1 MFILALVAQ
10 IYSFVLFIRFI
21 MQWIDKDGTNQ
32 INAALKPMTEPL
44 LQPIRPNTTLSGID
58 LSPIVVSLI
67 INIAVSVLAM
77 FIP

>member
-10 IYSFVLFIRFI
+10 IYSLMLFIRFI

-44 LQPIRPNTTLSGID
+44 LEPVRPKTTFGGID
-58 LSPIVVSLI
+58 LSPIVVSVI
-67 INIAVSVLAM
+67 INIVVSVLAM

>member
-1 MFILALVAQ
+1 M
-10 IYSFVLFIRFI
+10 
-21 MQWIDKDGTNQ
+21 
-32 INAALKPMTEPL
+32 NAALKPMTEPL